1 MFGTVMRA
9 RLKPERRDAFLNEI
23 RAQEQRRPEGLES
36 AEVAVEDK
44 DPDRILVIVRF
55 RDRESYMANAADPE
69 QDREYRR
76 MLDYLDGEPE
86 WIDVRYVG

>member
-9 RLKPERRDAFLNEI
+9 RLRPERREDFLQEF
-23 RAQEQRRPEGLES
+23 RAQEERRPEGMES
-36 AEVAVEDK
+36 AELAVEDR

-76 MLDYLDGEPE
+76 MLEFLDGEPE
-86 WIDVRYVG
+86 WIDVRFVS